1 LQAAPM
7 AHSLEIMR
15 NFLGKTQNF
24 LRISPFGLAVSLDF
38 PHNCDVQS
46 GTNER
51 TRALWPLLSPVVK
64 SNRNSPTW
72 RHYQMLQLS
81 STQWSSLYNIFSFG
95 LISML
100 ATTVFTLVSQSR
112 VLPKYRSALVMSSMV
127 TFIAG
132 YHYFR
137 IFNSFNES
145 SKMGGVTIGTAQGS
159 FNEAY
164 RYVDWILTVPLLLVE
179 VIAVLALAK
188 AAANSLITR
197 LVPASAAMIILGYPG
212 EISSNTGTKVL
223 YGILSTLPFLYILY
237 VLFVEL
243 TKSLD
248 RQPDGVAATIG
259 RLRLLLIATWG
270 VYPIS
275 YLIPIL
281 VKNPSASQMASLF
294 TDRQIGYTIADVLA
308 KCVFGLT
315 IYKIAKMKSVAEG
328 MKDDH

>member
-1 LQAAPM
+1 
-7 AHSLEIMR
+7 
-15 NFLGKTQNF
+15 
-24 LRISPFGLAVSLDF
+24 
-38 PHNCDVQS
+38 
-46 GTNER
+46 
-51 TRALWPLLSPVVK
+51 
-64 SNRNSPTW
+64 
-72 RHYQMLQLS
+72 MLQLS
-81 STQWSSLYNIFSFG
+81 NNQWSSLYNIFSFG
-95 LISML
+95 LISMI
-100 ATTVFTLVSQSR
+100 ACTVFTLVSQSR
-112 VLPKYRSALVMSSMV
+112 VAPKYRNALVMSSMV

-145 SKMGGVTIGTAQGS
+145 SMKGAVAIGTQQGA

-188 AAANSLITR
+188 EASKSLITR

-212 EISSNTGTKVL
+212 EISSNNGTKVL
-223 YGILSTLPFLYILY
+223 WGILSTIPFLYILY

-243 TKSLD
+243 GKSLE
-248 RQPDGVAATIG
+248 RQPAGVAATVG

-275 YLIPIL
+275 YLIPVL
-281 VKNPSASQMASLF
+281 VKNPSMAQVANLF

-315 IYKIAKMKSVAEG
+315 IYKIARMKSIAEG
-328 MKDDH
+328 MKEDH